1 MTQYTKVFEPG
12 KIGKL
17 QLKNRIIFAPVLTL
31 YATQDG
37 EITQKLIDYYAER
50 ARGGCGLVVVEA
62 SYPYIYPGRISI
74 HEDRFI
80 TGLRRLATA
89 IHDGGAKAAIEINP
103 GRGRSDDVDPTSASD
118 TIHPRTGAKVRG
130 LSIAEI
136 KEAEYK
142 LGEGARRVKEA
153 GFDSVMIHGCSGYIV
168 AEFLSPKANRR
179 TDEYGGDIKNRAR
192 FALELVAAVRE
203 KTGADYPV
211 TFRLVAD
218 ERLEGGFRIEE
229 GIAVAQL
236 LEEAGI
242 DAIDVVSGGV
252 ESFPWVCPYMY
263 MPLATNVDLSRA
275 IKKAVKIP
283 ISTAGRINNP
293 DLAEEIL
300 RRGEADFVS
309 LGRALV
315 AGPQF
320 PNKAKEGRADDIRK
334 CIACCRCEESILKKP
349 VRPMVCSVNPTVGKE
364 KETELGLKLASK
376 RKNVLVIG
384 GGPAGME
391 AAIVAAQRG
400 HNVTLWEKDH
410 SLGGQLKIASVP
422 PGKAEMQ
429 GFADYLIRQLDKLK
443 VAVKLGREATAAAIT
458 EFSPDVVI
466 LAVGPKPKVPKIKGM
481 GKKKCVFFDD
491 VLSGKVDIGESVVVS
506 GGSFVGC
513 ETADFL
519 SEKGKR
525 VTLISGLPT
534 LAPEMYYPYAD
545 LLIGKLEENGVKAFT
560 GIQEREI
567 TEKGMAIIDREGKRI
582 SLEADDVVIAA
593 GSVPDKSL
601 LEAIRGKV
609 AEVYEV
615 GDCVEAR
622 RLQEA
627 VVEGAEVGL
636 EI

>member
-1 MTQYTKVFEPG
+1 MAQFTNLFASG
-12 KIGKL
+12 RIGKL
-17 QLKNRIIFAPVLTL
+17 QLKNRIILAPMIPL
-31 YATQDG
+31 YANEDG
-37 EITQKLIDYYAER
+37 SVSDQMIDYYVER
-50 ARGGCGLVVVEA
+50 ARGGCGLVVIEA
-62 SYPYIYPGRISI
+62 SYPYSYPGRISI

-80 TGLRRLATA
+80 PGLRRLASA

-118 TIHPRTGAKVRG
+118 TMHPRTGVKVRG

-153 GFDSVMIHGCSGYIV
+153 GFDSVMIHGGSGYIV

-203 KTGADYPV
+203 KTGADYPI

-229 GIAVAQL
+229 GIAVAQF

-242 DAIDVVSGGV
+242 DAIDVVSGGA

-263 MPLATNVDLSRA
+263 MSLATNVDLSQA

-300 RRGEADFVS
+300 RRGEADFVT

-315 AGPQF
+315 ADPQF
-320 PNKAKEGRADDIRK
+320 PNKAKEGRSDDIRK

-349 VRPMVCSVNPTVGKE
+349 VRPMVCSVNPAVGKE
-364 KETELGLKLASK
+364 KKFELGLKPASK
-376 RKNVLVIG
+376 RKKVLVIG

-391 AAIVAAQRG
+391 AAIIAAQRG
-400 HNVTLWEKDH
+400 HTVTLWDNGDR
-410 SLGGQLKIASVP
+410 LGGQLNIASTP
-422 PGKAEMQ
+422 PGKEEINNFTA
-429 GFADYLIRQLDKLK
+429 YLIRQLNKLRVTVELRK
-443 VAVKLGREATAAAIT
+443 EATAKMVL

-466 LAVGPKPKVPKIKGM
+466 LAVGSKPVIPDIKGIE
-481 GKKKCVFFDD
+481 KKKPIVLSDI
-491 VLSGKVDIGESVVVS
+491 LSGKVKGGKRVVVI
-506 GGSFVGC
+506 GGGFVGC

-519 SEKGKR
+519 AEKGKR
-525 VTLISGLPT
+525 VFVVEILSE
-534 LAPEMYYPYAD
+534 LASEMYYPYAD
-545 LLIGKLEENGVKAFT
+545 LLIQRLKDKGVEAFT
-560 GIQEREI
+560 EVKEEEI
-567 TEKGMAIIDREGKRI
+567 TDTGMEIIDREGKRV
-582 SLEADDVVIAA
+582 SLEADDIVIAA
-593 GSVPDKSL
+593 GSLVDKSL
-601 LEAIRGKV
+601 FESLKNKVPEIYEA
-609 AEVYEV
+609 

-627 VVEGAEVGL
+627 TSEGAEVGL
-636 EI
+636 RI